1 MRLYGDL
8 EASFLELDGQTILVI
23 ALGGAAA
30 AKLRGSLH
38 SIPTLHSTENPPGL
52 ARPNPGKEQISP

>member
-38 SIPTLHSTENPPGL
+38 SLPTLHPTENPPASVPETPRAH
-52 ARPNPGKEQISP
+52 AR